1 MSTEYWVGRQDKYN
15 SKSNYS
21 KMSIISNHR
30 VQNCKAMSR
39 RSTPSKKMP
48 IQVAFPI
55 KKKNIGAPPM
65 EILISLLLKANSIV
79 PPASPAP
86 PKPSAPAAEM
96 TTRTICIYGV
106 IYNIDL
112 PVGFDI
118 YEGLRRWYPALYEAV
133 IEEQAAWDKTYI
145 PTTNQ
150 LTDEEE
156 DAMWDHYDYLESLCD
171 F

>member
-1 MSTEYWVGRQDKYN
+1 
-15 SKSNYS
+15 
-21 KMSIISNHR
+21 MSIISNHR

-39 RSTPSKKMP
+39 RSSSSSKKMP
-48 IQVAFPI
+48 IQTAFPI
-55 KKKNIGAPPM
+55 KKKNIGAPPI

-96 TTRTICIYGV
+96 ATRTICIYGV

-133 IEEQAAWDKTYI
+133 IEEQAVWDKTYI

>member
-1 MSTEYWVGRQDKYN
+1 
-15 SKSNYS
+15 
-21 KMSIISNHR
+21 MSIISNHR

-39 RSTPSKKMP
+39 RSSLSKKMP

-55 KKKNIGAPPM
+55 KKKNIMPPPI

-79 PPASPAP
+79 PPM
-86 PKPSAPAAEM
+86 PKPSAPPAEM
-96 TTRTICIYGV
+96 TTRTICVYDK
-106 IYNIDL
+106 IYNIEL

-133 IEEQAAWDKTYI
+133 IEEQAVWDKTYI

-150 LTDEEE
+150 PTDEEE
-156 DAMWDHYDYLESLCD
+156 DAMWEQYDYLESLCD

>member
-1 MSTEYWVGRQDKYN
+1 
-15 SKSNYS
+15 
-21 KMSIISNHR
+21 
-30 VQNCKAMSR
+30 MSR
-39 RSTPSKKMP
+39 RSSLSKKMP

-79 PPASPAP
+79 PPASPASPAP

-96 TTRTICIYGV
+96 ATRTICIYGV

-133 IEEQAAWDKTYI
+133 IEEQAVWDKTYI

>member
-1 MSTEYWVGRQDKYN
+1 
-15 SKSNYS
+15 
-21 KMSIISNHR
+21 
-30 VQNCKAMSR
+30 MSR
-39 RSTPSKKMP
+39 QSTPSKKMP

-55 KKKNIGAPPM
+55 KKKNVVPLPM
-65 EILISLLLKANSIV
+65 EIFISLLLKANSIV
-79 PPASPAP
+79 PPAPVAP
-86 PKPSAPAAEM
+86 LKPSAPPAEM
-96 TTRTICIYGV
+96 TTRTICVYDK

-145 PTTNQ
+145 PATNQ

>member
-1 MSTEYWVGRQDKYN
+1 
-15 SKSNYS
+15 
-21 KMSIISNHR
+21 MSIISNHR

-39 RSTPSKKMP
+39 RSSLSKKMP

-96 TTRTICIYGV
+96 ATRTICIYGV

-133 IEEQAAWDKTYI
+133 IEEQAVWDKTYI

-156 DAMWDHYDYLESLCD
+156 DAMWEQYDYLESLCD

>member
-1 MSTEYWVGRQDKYN
+1 MSTEYWVWRQDKYN

-21 KMSIISNHR
+21 KMSIISNYR
-30 VQNCKAMSR
+30 VQNYKAMSR
-39 RSTPSKKMP
+39 QSTPSKKMP

-55 KKKNIGAPPM
+55 KKKNVVPLPM
-65 EILISLLLKANSIV
+65 EIFISLLLKANSIV
-79 PPASPAP
+79 PPAPVAP
-86 PKPSAPAAEM
+86 LKPSAPPAEM
-96 TTRTICIYGV
+96 TTRTICVYDK

-145 PTTNQ
+145 PATNQ

-156 DAMWDHYDYLESLCD
+156 DAMWDHYDYLESLCN

>member
-1 MSTEYWVGRQDKYN
+1 MN
-15 SKSNYS
+15 
-21 KMSIISNHR
+21 
-30 VQNCKAMSR
+30 R
-39 RSTPSKKMP
+39 RSTPPKKMP
-48 IQVAFPI
+48 IQVAIPI
-55 KKKNIGAPPM
+55 KKKNVVLPPI
-65 EILISLLLKANSIV
+65 EILISLLLKASSIV
-79 PPASPAP
+79 PPMP

-96 TTRTICIYGV
+96 ATRTICIYGV

-133 IEEQAAWDKTYI
+133 IEEQAVWDKTYI
-145 PTTNQ
+145 PANQ

-156 DAMWDHYDYLESLCD
+156 DAMWDEYDYLESLCD

>member
-1 MSTEYWVGRQDKYN
+1 
-15 SKSNYS
+15 
-21 KMSIISNHR
+21 MSIISNHR
-30 VQNCKAMSR
+30 IQNYKAMNR
-39 RSTPSKKMP
+39 RSTSPKKMP

-55 KKKNIGAPPM
+55 KKKNVVLPPI
-65 EILISLLLKANSIV
+65 EIIISLLLKANSIV
-79 PPASPAP
+79 PPALPVLLMP

-96 TTRTICIYGV
+96 ATRTICVYGV

-133 IEEQAAWDKTYI
+133 IEEQAVWDKTCI

-156 DAMWDHYDYLESLCD
+156 DAMWEQYDYLESLCD

>member
-21 KMSIISNHR
+21 KMSIISNYR

-48 IQVAFPI
+48 IQVAFSI
-55 KKKNIGAPPM
+55 KKKNVMPPPI

-79 PPASPAP
+79 PPM
-86 PKPSAPAAEM
+86 PKPSAPPVEM
-96 TTRTICIYGV
+96 TTRTICVYDK

-133 IEEQAAWDKTYI
+133 IEEQAAWDKTNI
-145 PTTNQ
+145 PATNQ

-156 DAMWDHYDYLESLCD
+156 DAMWDQYDYLESLCD

>member
-39 RSTPSKKMP
+39 RSSLSKKMP

-55 KKKNIGAPPM
+55 KKKNVVPLPM
-65 EILISLLLKANSIV
+65 EIFISLLLKANSIV
-79 PPASPAP
+79 PPM
-86 PKPSAPAAEM
+86 PKPSAPPAEM
-96 TTRTICIYGV
+96 TTRTICVYDKF
-106 IYNIDL
+106 YNIEL

-145 PTTNQ
+145 PATNQ

-156 DAMWDHYDYLESLCD
+156 DAMWDQYDYLESLCD

>member
-30 VQNCKAMSR
+30 VQSCKAMSR

-55 KKKNIGAPPM
+55 KKKNVVPLQM
-65 EILISLLLKANSIV
+65 EIFISLLLKANSIV
-79 PPASPAP
+79 AP
-86 PKPSAPAAEM
+86 IPKPSAPPAEM
-96 TTRTICIYGV
+96 TTRTICVYDK
-106 IYNIDL
+106 IYNIEL

-145 PTTNQ
+145 PATNQ

-156 DAMWDHYDYLESLCD
+156 DAMWDQYDYLESLCD

>member
-1 MSTEYWVGRQDKYN
+1 
-15 SKSNYS
+15 
-21 KMSIISNHR
+21 
-30 VQNCKAMSR
+30 MSR
-39 RSTPSKKMP
+39 RSSLSKKMP

-55 KKKNIGAPPM
+55 KKKNIMPPPI
-65 EILISLLLKANSIV
+65 EILISLLLKANSII
-79 PPASPAP
+79 PPAMPVLLIPS
-86 PKPSAPAAEM
+86 KPSAPAAEM
-96 TTRTICIYGV
+96 ATRTICVYDK

-133 IEEQAAWDKTYI
+133 IEEQAVWDKTYI
-145 PTTNQ
+145 PANQ

-156 DAMWDHYDYLESLCD
+156 DAMWEQYDYLESLCD

>member
-1 MSTEYWVGRQDKYN
+1 MSTEYWVWRQDKYN

-55 KKKNIGAPPM
+55 KKKNVVPLPM
-65 EILISLLLKANSIV
+65 EIFISLLLKANSIV
-79 PPASPAP
+79 PPAPVAP
-86 PKPSAPAAEM
+86 LKPSAPPAEM
-96 TTRTICIYGV
+96 TTRTICVYDK

>member
-30 VQNCKAMSR
+30 IQNCKAMSR
-39 RSTPSKKMP
+39 RSSLSKKMP

-55 KKKNIGAPPM
+55 KKKNVAPPPM
-65 EILISLLLKANSIV
+65 EIFISLLLKATPIM
-79 PPASPAP
+79 PPIPM
-86 PKPSAPAAEM
+86 PKPSAPPAEM
-96 TTRTICIYGV
+96 GTRMICVYGV

-112 PVGFDI
+112 PAGFDI

-133 IEEQAAWDKTYI
+133 IEEQAMWEKTYI
-145 PTTNQ
+145 LPTNQ
-150 LTDEEE
+150 LTEEEE
-156 DAMWDHYDYLESLCD
+156 DKIWNQYDYLESLSD

>member
-1 MSTEYWVGRQDKYN
+1 MS
-15 SKSNYS
+15 
-21 KMSIISNHR
+21 HR
-30 VQNCKAMSR
+30 S
-39 RSTPSKKMP
+39 SLSKKMP

-55 KKKNIGAPPM
+55 KKKNIMPPPI
-65 EILISLLLKANSIV
+65 EILISLLLKANSII
-79 PPASPAP
+79 PPAMPVLLIPS
-86 PKPSAPAAEM
+86 KPSAPAAEM
-96 TTRTICIYGV
+96 ATRTICVYDK

-133 IEEQAAWDKTYI
+133 IEEQAVWDKTYI
-145 PTTNQ
+145 PANQ

-156 DAMWDHYDYLESLCD
+156 DAMWEQYDYLESLCD